1 MSNTDMTVN
10 VQVAYP
16 FVQLV
21 SMVVFA
27 FLAQLIVVCAA
38 FVAVGFADPIKKGD
52 MIIGYLTV
60 SLYSLVLLGL
70 LRLFETLSNP
80 LGDDTADFPVETY
93 VKNFK
98 KTILSITSNSFLLL
112 ESNGVMGPV
121 NKGPILEMRQMSGLK
136 QTESGIPMY
145 GSLRNRGL

>member
-27 FLAQLIVVCAA
+27 FLAQLIVVCSS
-38 FVAVGFADPIKKGD
+38 FISVGFADPTKKGD

-98 KTILSITSNSFLLL
+98 RTIVSITANSFLLL

-121 NKGPILEMRQMSGLK
+121 NNGPIMEMKNKMPGSKPDSGN
-136 QTESGIPMY
+136 PMY
-145 GSLRNRGL
+145 GSLRNRGV

>member
-1 MSNTDMTVN
+1 
-10 VQVAYP
+10 
-16 FVQLV
+16 
-21 SMVVFA
+21 MVVFA
-27 FLAQLIVVCAA
+27 FLVQLVVVCAA
-38 FVAVGFADPIKKGD
+38 FISVGFSDPNKKGD
-52 MIIGYLTV
+52 MVIGYLTV

-98 KTILSITSNSFLLL
+98 KTITSITANSFLLL

-121 NKGPILEMRQMSGLK
+121 NKGPILEVKNMTGTK
-136 QTESGIPMY
+136 QADSSNSTY
-145 GSLRNRGL
+145 GSLRNRGV